1 MSSPLLFYLLFAFL
15 GYQLAVGLEGLG
27 LLPRS
32 AGLLS
37 LNRLYLTLAGFLTGV
52 LLAPRLE
59 AFLQNRLR
67 RLRELP
73 PEVPVA
79 LTLGATLGLL
89 FTVLVTSL
97 LSQIPGFS
105 PYHSLLLALFL
116 VGLFS
121 YLALGYKEYLRLPQ
135 KPSRPIG
142 GKVLDTSVLVDG
154 RVAEVAATGFLEGP
168 LYVPHFVLKEL
179 QHFAD
184 SPDPLKR
191 AKGRRGLETLERLK
205 ELVVLEVLEE
215 APKGESVDEK
225 LLFLARDLTAAL
237 VTNDLALLQ
246 MARIYGVKA
255 LSVQALAQA
264 LRPQLKVGDTLKLLI
279 LKEGKEPHQGVGYL
293 EDGSMVVVDGGIRYR
308 GQEVEVVI
316 TQAIQTQVGRLFFA
330 QPAAEAQ
337 S

>member
-1 MSSPLLFYLLFAFL
+1 MRLLFYLLFALL
-15 GYQLAVGLEGLG
+15 GYQLAVALEGLG
-27 LLPRS
+27 LLPK
-32 AGLLS
+32 ALGLLS
-37 LNRLYLTLAGFLTGV
+37 LNRLYLSLAGLLTGV

-59 AFLQNRLR
+59 IFLEKRLR
-67 RLRELP
+67 KLKELP

-89 FTVLVTSL
+89 LATLLTTL
-97 LSQIPGFS
+97 LSQVPGFS
-105 PYHSLLLALFL
+105 PYHSLFLAVVL
-116 VGLFS
+116 VGLFA
-121 YLALGYKEYLRLPQ
+121 YLALGYKDYLRPPA
-135 KPSRPIG
+135 KRREREEG

-154 RVAEVAATGFLEGP
+154 RLPEVAATGFLEGP

-184 SPDPLKR
+184 SPDPLRR
-191 AKGRRGLETLERLK
+191 AKGRRGLEALERLK
-205 ELVVLEVLEE
+205 ELLPLEVVEE

-225 LLFLARDLTAAL
+225 LLFLARDLGAAL

-246 MARIYGVKA
+246 MARIYGVRA

-264 LRPQLKVGDTLKLLI
+264 LRPQLQVGDTLKLLI
-279 LKEGKEPHQGVGYL
+279 FKEGKEPHQGVGYL
-293 EDGSMVVVDGGIRYR
+293 EDGSMVVVDEGIRYK
-308 GQEVEVVI
+308 GQEIEVVI

-330 QPAAEAQ
+330 RPAGQ

>member
-1 MSSPLLFYLLFAFL
+1 MRLLLYLLFALL
-15 GYQLAVGLEGLG
+15 GYQLAVALEGLG
-27 LLPRS
+27 LLPK
-32 AGLLS
+32 ALGLLS
-37 LNRLYLTLAGFLTGV
+37 LNRLYLTLAGLLTGV

-59 AFLQNRLR
+59 IFLEKRLR
-67 RLRELP
+67 KLKELP
-73 PEVPVA
+73 PEIPVA

-89 FTVLVTSL
+89 LATLLTTL
-97 LSQIPGFS
+97 LSQVPGFS
-105 PYHSLLLALFL
+105 PYHSLFLAVVL
-116 VGLFS
+116 VGLFA
-121 YLALGYKEYLRLPQ
+121 YLALGYKDYLRPPA
-135 KPSRPIG
+135 KRREREEG

-154 RVAEVAATGFLEGP
+154 RLPEVAATGFLEGP

-184 SPDPLKR
+184 SPDPLRR
-191 AKGRRGLETLERLK
+191 AKGRRGLEALERLK
-205 ELVVLEVLEE
+205 ELLPLEVVEE

-225 LLFLARDLTAAL
+225 LLFLARDLGAAL

-264 LRPQLKVGDTLKLLI
+264 LRPQLQVGDTLKLLI
-279 LKEGKEPHQGVGYL
+279 FKEGKEPHQGVGYL
-293 EDGSMVVVDGGIRYR
+293 EDGSMVVVDEGIRYK
-308 GQEVEVVI
+308 GQEIEVVI

-330 QPAAEAQ
+330 RPAGQ

>member
-1 MSSPLLFYLLFAFL
+1 MRLLLYLLFALL
-15 GYQLAVGLEGLG
+15 GYQLAVALEGLG
-27 LLPRS
+27 LLPK
-32 AGLLS
+32 ALGLLS
-37 LNRLYLTLAGFLTGV
+37 LNRLYLSLAGLLTGV

-59 AFLQNRLR
+59 IFLEKRLR
-67 RLRELP
+67 KLKELP

-89 FTVLVTSL
+89 LATLLTTL
-97 LSQIPGFS
+97 LSQVPGFS
-105 PYHSLLLALFL
+105 PYHSLFLAVVL
-116 VGLFS
+116 VGLFA
-121 YLALGYKEYLRLPQ
+121 YLALGYKDYLRPPA
-135 KPSRPIG
+135 KRRGREEG

-154 RVAEVAATGFLEGP
+154 RLPEVAATGFLEGP

-184 SPDPLKR
+184 SPDPLRR
-191 AKGRRGLETLERLK
+191 AKGRRGLEALERLK
-205 ELVVLEVLEE
+205 ELLPLEVVEE

-225 LLFLARDLTAAL
+225 LLFLARDLGAAL

-264 LRPQLKVGDTLKLLI
+264 LRPQLQVGDTLKILI
-279 LKEGKEPHQGVGYL
+279 FKEGKEPHQGVGYL
-293 EDGSMVVVDGGIRYR
+293 EDGSMVVVDEGIRYK
-308 GQEVEVVI
+308 GQEIEVVI

-330 QPAAEAQ
+330 RPAQ
-337 S
+337 

>member
-1 MSSPLLFYLLFAFL
+1 MRLLFYLLFALL
-15 GYQLAVGLEGLG
+15 GYQLAVALEGLG
-27 LLPRS
+27 LLPK
-32 AGLLS
+32 ALGLLS
-37 LNRLYLTLAGFLTGV
+37 LNRLYLTLAGLLTGV

-59 AFLQNRLR
+59 IFLEKRLR
-67 RLRELP
+67 KLKELP
-73 PEVPVA
+73 PEIPVA

-89 FTVLVTSL
+89 LATLLTTL
-97 LSQIPGFS
+97 LSQVPGFS
-105 PYHSLLLALFL
+105 PYHSLFLAVVL

-121 YLALGYKEYLRLPQ
+121 YLALGYKDYLRPPA
-135 KPSRPIG
+135 KRREREEG

-154 RVAEVAATGFLEGP
+154 RLPEVAATGFLEGP

-184 SPDPLKR
+184 SPDPLRR
-191 AKGRRGLETLERLK
+191 AKGRRGLEALEKLK
-205 ELVVLEVLEE
+205 ELLPLEVVEE

-225 LLFLARDLTAAL
+225 LLFLARDLGAAL

-264 LRPQLKVGDTLKLLI
+264 LRPQLQVGDTLKLLI
-279 LKEGKEPHQGVGYL
+279 FKEGKEPHQGVGYL
-293 EDGSMVVVDGGIRYR
+293 EDGSMVVVDEGIRYK
-308 GQEVEVVI
+308 GQEIEVVI

-330 QPAAEAQ
+330 RPAQ
-337 S
+337 

>member
-1 MSSPLLFYLLFAFL
+1 MSPRLFLYLLFAFL
-15 GYQLAVGLEGLG
+15 GYQLAVTLERSG
-27 LLPRS
+27 LLPQS

-37 LNRLYLTLAGFLTGV
+37 LNRFYLGVAGFLTGV
-52 LLAPRLE
+52 LLAPRVETLLE
-59 AFLQNRLR
+59 KRLR

-73 PEVPVA
+73 PEVAVS

-89 FTVLVTSL
+89 LTVLLTTL
-97 LSQIPGFS
+97 LSQVPGFS
-105 PYHSLLLALFL
+105 PYHSLLLAFFL

-121 YLALGYKEYLRLPQ
+121 YLALGYKDYLRPARRAA
-135 KPSRPIG
+135 KEG

-154 RVAEVAATGFLEGP
+154 RLAEVAATGFLEGP
-168 LYVPHFVLKEL
+168 LFVPHFVLKEL

-184 SPDPLKR
+184 SPDPLRR
-191 AKGRRGLETLERLK
+191 AKGRRGLEALERLK
-205 ELVVLEVLEE
+205 EYLPLEVLEE
-215 APKGESVDEK
+215 APKGDSVDER
-225 LLFLARDLTAAL
+225 LLFLARDLGAAL

-264 LRPQLKVGDTLKLLI
+264 LRPPLQVGDTLKLLI
-279 LKEGKEPHQGVGYL
+279 FKEGKEPHQGVGYL

-330 QPAAEAQ
+330 RPAGET
-337 S
+337 

>member
-1 MSSPLLFYLLFAFL
+1 MSGKLFFYLLFAFL
-15 GYQLAVGLEGLG
+15 GYQLAVALEGLG
-27 LLPRS
+27 LLPEA
-32 AGLLS
+32 AGLLP
-37 LNRLYLTLAGFLTGV
+37 LNRIYLTLAGFLTGV

-59 AFLQNRLR
+59 AYLEKRLR

-89 FTVLVTSL
+89 LTVLLTTL
-97 LSQIPGFS
+97 LSDVPGFS

-116 VGLFS
+116 VGLFA
-121 YLALGYKEYLRLPQ
+121 YLALGYREYLRLPPP
-135 KPSRPIG
+135 KPEKPG

-154 RVAEVAATGFLEGP
+154 RIPEVAATGFLEGP

-184 SPDPLKR
+184 SQDPLKR
-191 AKGRRGLETLERLK
+191 AKGRRGLEALEKLK
-205 ELVVLEVLEE
+205 ELLPLEVVEE
-215 APKGESVDEK
+215 APKGESVDEN
-225 LLFLARDLTAAL
+225 LLFLARNRGASL
-237 VTNDLALLQ
+237 VSNDLALLQ

-264 LRPQLKVGDTLKLLI
+264 LRPQLQVGDTLRILI
-279 LKEGKEPHQGVGYL
+279 FKEGKEPHQGVGYL
-293 EDGSMVVVDGGIRYR
+293 EDGSMVVVDEGIRYK
-308 GQEVEVVI
+308 GQEIEVVI

-330 QPAAEAQ
+330 RPAR
-337 S
+337 

>member
-1 MSSPLLFYLLFAFL
+1 MRLLFYLLFALL
-15 GYQLAVGLEGLG
+15 GYQLAVALEGLAI
-27 LLPRS
+27 LPKTM
-32 AGLLS
+32 GLLS
-37 LNRLYLTLAGFLTGV
+37 LNRLYLTLAGLLTGV

-59 AFLQNRLR
+59 IFLEKRLR
-67 RLRELP
+67 KLKELP

-89 FTVLVTSL
+89 LATLLTTL
-97 LSQIPGFS
+97 LSQVPGFS
-105 PYHSLLLALFL
+105 PYHSLFLAVVL
-116 VGLFS
+116 VGLFA
-121 YLALGYKEYLRLPQ
+121 YLALEYKDYLRPPA
-135 KPSRPIG
+135 KRREREEG

-154 RVAEVAATGFLEGP
+154 RLPEVAATGFLEGP

-184 SPDPLKR
+184 SQDPLRR
-191 AKGRRGLETLERLK
+191 AKGRRGLEALERLK
-205 ELVVLEVLEE
+205 ELLPLEVVEE

-225 LLFLARDLTAAL
+225 LLFLARDLGAAL

-264 LRPQLKVGDTLKLLI
+264 LRPQLQVGDTLKLLI
-279 LKEGKEPHQGVGYL
+279 FKEGKEPHQGVGYL
-293 EDGSMVVVDGGIRYR
+293 EDGSMVVVDEGIRYK
-308 GQEVEVVI
+308 GQEIEVVI

-330 QPAAEAQ
+330 RPAGQ

>member
-1 MSSPLLFYLLFAFL
+1 MRLLFYLLFALL
-15 GYQLAVGLEGLG
+15 GYQLAVALEGLG
-27 LLPRS
+27 LLPK
-32 AGLLS
+32 ALGLLS
-37 LNRLYLTLAGFLTGV
+37 LNRLYLTLAGLLTGV

-59 AFLQNRLR
+59 TFLEKRLR
-67 RLRELP
+67 KLKELP

-89 FTVLVTSL
+89 LATLLTTL
-97 LSQIPGFS
+97 LSQVPGFS
-105 PYHSLLLALFL
+105 PYHSLFLAVVL
-116 VGLFS
+116 VGLFA
-121 YLALGYKEYLRLPQ
+121 YLALGYKDYLRPPA
-135 KPSRPIG
+135 KRREREEG

-154 RVAEVAATGFLEGP
+154 RLPEVAATGFLEGP

-184 SPDPLKR
+184 SPDPLRR
-191 AKGRRGLETLERLK
+191 AKGRRGLEALEKLK
-205 ELVVLEVLEE
+205 ELLPLEVVEE

-225 LLFLARDLTAAL
+225 LLFLARDLGAAL

-264 LRPQLKVGDTLKLLI
+264 LRPQLQVGDTLKLLI
-279 LKEGKEPHQGVGYL
+279 FKEGKEPHQGVGYL
-293 EDGSMVVVDGGIRYR
+293 EDGSMVVVDEGIRYK
-308 GQEVEVVI
+308 GQEIEVVI

-330 QPAAEAQ
+330 RPAGE

>member
-1 MSSPLLFYLLFAFL
+1 L
-15 GYQLAVGLEGLG
+15 
-27 LLPRS
+27 
-32 AGLLS
+32 AGL
-37 LNRLYLTLAGFLTGV
+37 LTGV

-59 AFLQNRLR
+59 IFLEKRLR
-67 RLRELP
+67 KLKELP

-89 FTVLVTSL
+89 LATLLTTL
-97 LSQIPGFS
+97 LSQVPGFS
-105 PYHSLLLALFL
+105 PYHSLFLAVVL
-116 VGLFS
+116 VGLFA
-121 YLALGYKEYLRLPQ
+121 YLALGYKDYLRPPA
-135 KPSRPIG
+135 KRREREEG

-154 RVAEVAATGFLEGP
+154 RLPEVAATGFLEGP

-184 SPDPLKR
+184 SPDPLRR
-191 AKGRRGLETLERLK
+191 AKGRRGLEALEKLK
-205 ELVVLEVLEE
+205 ELLPLEVVEE

-225 LLFLARDLTAAL
+225 LLFLARDLGAAL

-264 LRPQLKVGDTLKLLI
+264 LRPQLQVGDTLKLLI
-279 LKEGKEPHQGVGYL
+279 FKEGKEPHQGVGYL
-293 EDGSMVVVDGGIRYR
+293 EDGSMVVVDEGIRYK
-308 GQEVEVVI
+308 GQEIEVVI

-330 QPAAEAQ
+330 RPAGQ

>member
-1 MSSPLLFYLLFAFL
+1 MRLLFYLLFALL
-15 GYQLAVGLEGLG
+15 GYQLAVALEGLG
-27 LLPRS
+27 LLPKTL
-32 AGLLS
+32 GLLS
-37 LNRLYLTLAGFLTGV
+37 LNRLYLSLAGLLTGV

-59 AFLQNRLR
+59 IFLEKRLR
-67 RLRELP
+67 KLKELP

-79 LTLGATLGLL
+79 LALGATLGLL
-89 FTVLVTSL
+89 LATLLTTL
-97 LSQIPGFS
+97 LSQVPGFS
-105 PYHSLLLALFL
+105 PYHSLFLAVVL
-116 VGLFS
+116 VGLFA
-121 YLALGYKEYLRLPQ
+121 YLALGYKDYLRPPA
-135 KPSRPIG
+135 KRREREEG

-154 RVAEVAATGFLEGP
+154 RLPEVAATGFLEGP

-184 SPDPLKR
+184 SPDPLRR
-191 AKGRRGLETLERLK
+191 AKGRRGLEALEKLK
-205 ELVVLEVLEE
+205 ELLPLEVVEE

-225 LLFLARDLTAAL
+225 LLFLARDLGVAL

-264 LRPQLKVGDTLKLLI
+264 LRPQLQVGDTLKLLI
-279 LKEGKEPHQGVGYL
+279 FKEGKEPHQGVGYL
-293 EDGSMVVVDGGIRYR
+293 EDGSMVVVDEGIRYK
-308 GQEVEVVI
+308 GQEIEVVI

-330 QPAAEAQ
+330 RPAGE